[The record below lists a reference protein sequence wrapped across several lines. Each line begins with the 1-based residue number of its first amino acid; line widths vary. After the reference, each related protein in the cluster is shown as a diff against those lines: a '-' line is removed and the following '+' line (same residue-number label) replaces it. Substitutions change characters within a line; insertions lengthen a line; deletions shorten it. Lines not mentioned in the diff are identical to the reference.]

1 MQQVRDKILIYQWRT
16 LSQRIEAVFDFM
28 RLCRKAWFLLL
39 AVLYTPLCVA
49 LTVASFLNYSH
60 DENYTGTTDFEVW
73 GLFSWIT
80 GPGHGFFICVAAL
93 AAWMM
98 FVHVYSLLA
107 AYEDNDFC
115 LDNATLRMLWPY
127 VRAALLPSLVPA
139 SLLVFICLLMY
150 AVPHPLLAVL
160 INVLATPLALFP
172 PVYMIKRRGSVVA
185 FAEAFKMGF
194 SSWFSLAFAIFLVI
208 LFGAMMLLS
217 VNMPWM
223 LARLFDAFSSSG
235 EEWWYVMF
243 LRFVAIALTIIGYLS
258 CCMVG
263 SMVQLYCVYHF
274 GHMSHAQG
282 GEESYERS
290 IHNFE
295 NL

>member
-39 AVLYTPLCVA
+39 LVLYMPLCVA
-49 LTVASFLNYSH
+49 LTVESFLNYSRN
-60 DENYTGTTDFEVW
+60 ENFTGTTDFQIW

-80 GPGHGFFICVAAL
+80 GPGLGFFICVAAL

-107 AYEDNDFC
+107 AYEDNDFS

-127 VRAALLPSLVPA
+127 VRAAFLPSLIPA

-150 AVPHPLLAVL
+150 AVPHPLLAIFIL
-160 INVLATPLALFP
+160 VLAIPLALFP
-172 PVYMIKRRGSVVA
+172 PVYMIKRRGSVAA
-185 FAEAFKMGF
+185 FAQAFRLGF
-194 SSWFSLAFAIFLVI
+194 SSWFSLALAIFLVM

-243 LRFVAIALTIIGYLS
+243 LRFVAIALTMIFYLS
-258 CCMVG
+258 CGMVG

-282 GEESYERS
+282 GEASYEKS
-290 IHNFE
+290 ISNFE

>member
-16 LSQRIEAVFDFM
+16 LSQRIEAVFGNPK
-28 RLCRKAWFLLL
+28 RN
-39 AVLYTPLCVA
+39 VYTSAFVDINTETELV
-49 LTVASFLNYSH
+49 S
-60 DENYTGTTDFEVW
+60 
-73 GLFSWIT
+73 I
-80 GPGHGFFICVAAL
+80 HGFVVKPENATKKSEQYF
-93 AAWMM
+93 
-98 FVHVYSLLA
+98 FVNGRYMRHPYFVYSLLA

>member
-1 MQQVRDKILIYQWRT
+1 MQQVRDKILVYQWRT

-150 AVPHPLLAVL
+150 AVPHPLLVVL
-160 INVLATPLALFP
+160 INRYEYLC
-172 PVYMIKRRGSVVA
+172 S
-185 FAEAFKMGF
+185 
-194 SSWFSLAFAIFLVI
+194 I
-208 LFGAMMLLS
+208 LL
-217 VNMPWM
+217 N
-223 LARLFDAFSSSG
+223 
-235 EEWWYVMF
+235 
-243 LRFVAIALTIIGYLS
+243 
-258 CCMVG
+258 
-263 SMVQLYCVYHF
+263 
-274 GHMSHAQG
+274 
-282 GEESYERS
+282 
-290 IHNFE
+290 
-295 NL
+295 